1 MGTEKHKVR
10 QGQTFLIIPVA
21 TGQCEIIHER
31 PKNIWIRSITRRL
44 IGTSMSAK
52 EPFIQTKCL
61 CLIKRVKGKSGL
73 LLQDE
78 LFHRRGSQEITSRQ
92 SIITGQESRLS
103 RNHWT
108 VEGRELFGNQ
118 CSFHRLFNQP
128 CFSACLLHD
137 PLVLHMYSSWYLGLP
152 HVFKLTL
159 AG

>member
-1 MGTEKHKVR
+1 MEADR
-10 QGQTFLIIPVA
+10 QTFSHHSCSNKSENLS
-21 TGQCEIIHER
+21 EKIHER

-44 IGTSMSAK
+44 IGTSMSTK
-52 EPFIQTKCL
+52 ELFIQSECL
-61 CLIKRVKGKSGL
+61 CLIKRVKGQSGL
-73 LLQDE
+73 LLQDR

-92 SIITGQESRLS
+92 SRIIGQESRLS

-128 CFSACLLHD
+128 CFSMCLLHD
-137 PLVLHMYSSWYLGLP
+137 PLVLCVSSLWYVGLP
-152 HVFKLTL
+152 RVFKLTL